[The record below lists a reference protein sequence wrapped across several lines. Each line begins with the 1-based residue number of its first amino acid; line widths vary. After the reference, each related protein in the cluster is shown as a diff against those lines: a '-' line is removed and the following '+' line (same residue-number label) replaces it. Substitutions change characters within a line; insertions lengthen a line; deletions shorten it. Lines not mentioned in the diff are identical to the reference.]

1 MEHPHEHEH
10 EHEHTHEHTHAHDE
24 LTENDRSNA
33 VRSAD
38 DTGMISGEAMITL
51 VEIEHPEA
59 FEERHEHKK

>member
-1 MEHPHEHEH
+1 MEHEH
-10 EHEHTHEHTHAHDE
+10 EHGHDHEHAHDVRDE
-24 LTENDRSNA
+24 RTNEDRSNA

-59 FEERHEHKK
+59 FEERHEQKK